1 MEDEQLPA
9 AHENFARHFTAPIY
23 EDQANEFAPFGSDE
37 GWDTLEIAAEH
48 RTELLNGA
56 TVADVLEIVD
66 GPVDNQWGDSPD
78 AEEWNEDATFVAAAA
93 FTLLR
98 LTGQIDEIGRV
109 RALEALDI
117 LIDYFGEEPELRQ
130 QKNDLERWSNTTGV

>member
-1 MEDEQLPA
+1 MGSSAKTQVA
-9 AHENFARHFTAPIY
+9 TEN
-23 EDQANEFAPFGSDE
+23 
-37 GWDTLEIAAEH
+37 
-48 RTELLNGA
+48 RTELHNGS

-66 GPVDNQWGDSPD
+66 APAGEEWGESPD
-78 AEEWNEDATFVAAAA
+78 AEEWYSDATFVAAAA

-98 LTGQIDEIGRV
+98 LTGQIDEVGRA

-130 QKNDLERWSNTTGV
+130 QKNDLERWGIIPGD